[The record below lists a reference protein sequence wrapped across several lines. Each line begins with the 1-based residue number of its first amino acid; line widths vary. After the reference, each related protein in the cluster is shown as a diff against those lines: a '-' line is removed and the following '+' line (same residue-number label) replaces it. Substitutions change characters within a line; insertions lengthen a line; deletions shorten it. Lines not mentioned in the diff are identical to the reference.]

1 MLKIHKRIPIRGE
14 TSKIMRYFLTILSL
28 LYFSNYCYGQY
39 FEISNTTA
47 QWSAFG
53 FTNTQSGEPINL
65 CIIDYNK
72 TSNCI
77 NDTKTPSND
86 NSTFFEKEITPLL
99 SFSRASFGFSKSFIG
114 GKNKPGF
121 LKGRLGLSLGIATLS
136 GKQNDTRIDGTGTVW
151 GGEVQLQE
159 NRLELLQLY
168 PILGFRPIFKYFH
181 FGSHFFPVLIT
192 GSNQASKYF
201 ERTHAKVSGS
211 SSSVGGTYTF
221 KISKKQSV
229 HIDFLREQLKA
240 KLIIHD
246 NDFDINNKT
255 SSFAVKFDLS
265 L

>member
-1 MLKIHKRIPIRGE
+1 MPTRE
-14 TSKIMRYFLTILSL
+14 QTSKIMRYFLTIFFITI
-28 LYFSNYCYGQY
+28 FSNYCFGQY
-39 FEISNTTA
+39 FEITNTTA

-53 FTNTQSGEPINL
+53 FTNTQNGEPINL
-65 CIIDYNK
+65 CIID
-72 TSNCI
+72 
-77 NDTKTPSND
+77 NDKNSECLNDGKTPSND
-86 NSTFFEKEITPLL
+86 NSTFFEKEITPIL

-121 LKGRLGLSLGIATLS
+121 IKGRIGLSFGIATLS
-136 GKQNDTRIDGTGTVW
+136 GRQKDSRIDGTGTLW

-159 NRLELLQLY
+159 NRLEILQLY
-168 PILGFRPIFKYFH
+168 PILGFRPIFKYFQ

-192 GSNQASKYF
+192 GSNQSGNNF
-201 ERTHAKVSGS
+201 ERTHAKVSGY
-211 SSSVGGTYTF
+211 SSSVGGTYS
-221 KISKKQSV
+221 IQINKKQSI